1 MFQDLVQRALDR
13 PVSKTFL
20 YREINPHEWVPG
32 MVKYLYWEYQ
42 NELNAAVSL
51 CYAPGT
57 SSGGPLDLLEC
68 AERMYRFT
76 RAKKEY
82 VISGGELS
90 LSEYHVRVASIV
102 PLGVRIRR
110 ASDAEW
116 ARLKRRLSG
125 NRSVGIG
132 LRMDAMEGDA
142 RASIMHSPSFLE
154 KDTDYL
160 HDSSVQVISNSVEE
174 LAREL
179 AERYGGSVRSRIM
192 QLEFVGSTESLEVVV
207 RALARGVGANL
218 IPRIPDPDNA
228 SRLQAAL
235 FSRTVTQRFNREMD
249 SYLVIDETAPEVGE
263 VNLDD
268 FPAITDQGYHQAMD
282 WAVSFEAMR
291 QGADSSNLERTR
303 QMVAESP
310 LRQVGDLDISLDA
323 HGNISIKSNV
333 YGLDVTRSSPARAVS
348 SAQVILNQ
356 ILTGSLGGANE
367 VRV

>member
-1 MFQDLVQRALDR
+1 MYQELVQQALDR

-32 MVKYLYWEYQ
+32 MIKYLYWEYQ

-51 CYAPGT
+51 CHALDAM
-57 SSGGPLDLLEC
+57 SGVPRDLLEC

-82 VISGGELS
+82 VISGGEFA
-90 LSEYHVRVASIV
+90 LSEYHVRVASIDSQ
-102 PLGVRIRR
+102 GVRIRR

-116 ARLKRRLSG
+116 ARLERRLSG
-125 NRSVGIG
+125 NRGVGIG
-132 LRMDAMEGDA
+132 LNMDVVSEGDV
-142 RASIMHSPSFLE
+142 RASLMHAPSFLV

-160 HDSSVQVISNSVEE
+160 HDSSVQVISRSVGE
-174 LAREL
+174 LANEL
-179 AERYGGSVRSRIM
+179 SASLGGNARTRI
-192 QLEFVGSTESLEVVV
+192 QQVEFVGSVDSLEVAV
-207 RALARGVGANL
+207 RALARGVGVILPNRA
-218 IPRIPDPDNA
+218 PDINNA
-228 SRLQAAL
+228 ATLQAAL
-235 FSRTVTQRFNREMD
+235 FSGRVILGFDRENTA
-249 SYLVIDETAPEVGE
+249 DEAVEVGV
-263 VNLDD
+263 VNLGD
-268 FPAITDQGYHQAMD
+268 FPAMADQGYIQAMD
-282 WAVSFEAMR
+282 WAASFETRMHNR
-291 QGADSSNLERTR
+291 DGSSLERTR

-310 LRQVGDLDISLDA
+310 LRQVGDLDISLDD

-367 VRV
+367 LRL

>member
-32 MVKYLYWEYQ
+32 MIKYLYWEYQ
-42 NELNAAVSL
+42 NELNAAVAL
-51 CYAPGT
+51 CRDPDLD
-57 SSGGPLDLLEC
+57 SGEPLDLLEC
-68 AERMYRFT
+68 AKRMYRFT

-82 VISGGELS
+82 VISGGEFA

-132 LRMDAMEGDA
+132 LRMDAMEGDV
-142 RASIMHSPSFLE
+142 RASLMHVPSFLE

-160 HDSSVQVISNSVEE
+160 HDSPVQSINRSVEE
-174 LAREL
+174 LANEL
-179 AERYGGSVRSRIM
+179 SASLGGNARTRI
-192 QLEFVGSTESLEVVV
+192 QQVGFVGFTDGLEIAV
-207 RALARGVGANL
+207 RALARGVGVNL
-218 IPRIPDPDNA
+218 PHRAPDINNA
-228 SRLQAAL
+228 ATLQAAL
-235 FSRTVTQRFNREMD
+235 FSRTERQRSTRENTA
-249 SYLVIDETAPEVGE
+249 DEAVEADV
-263 VNLDD
+263 VNLGD
-268 FPAITDQGYHQAMD
+268 FPAMADQGYIQAMD
-282 WAVSFEAMR
+282 WAASFVTRMQNR
-291 QGADSSNLERTR
+291 DGSSLERTR

-310 LRQVGDLDISLDA
+310 LRQVGDLDVSIDA
-323 HGNISIKSNV
+323 HGNIRIKSNV

-356 ILTGSLGGANE
+356 ILTGSRGDANGLQF
-367 VRV
+367 

>member
-32 MVKYLYWEYQ
+32 MIKYLYWEYQ
-42 NELNAAVSL
+42 NELNAAVAL
-51 CYAPGT
+51 CRAPDID
-57 SSGGPLDLLEC
+57 SGEPLDLLEC
-68 AERMYRFT
+68 AKRMYRFT

-82 VISGGELS
+82 VISGGEFM
-90 LSEYHVRVASIV
+90 LSEYHVRAASIV

-160 HDSSVQVISNSVEE
+160 HDSSVQVISRSVGE
-174 LAREL
+174 LANEL
-179 AERYGGSVRSRIM
+179 SASLGGNVRTRI
-192 QLEFVGSTESLEVVV
+192 QQVGFVGFTDGLEIAV
-207 RALARGVGANL
+207 RALARGVGVNLPHRAPDINNAAN
-218 IPRIPDPDNA
+218 
-228 SRLQAAL
+228 LQAAL

-249 SYLVIDETAPEVGE
+249 SDLVE
-263 VNLDD
+263 VNLGD
-268 FPAITDQGYHQAMD
+268 FPAMADQGYIQAME
-282 WAVSFEAMR
+282 WAASFETRMQNR
-291 QGADSSNLERTR
+291 DEFNLERTR

>member
-32 MVKYLYWEYQ
+32 MIKYLYWEYQ

-51 CYAPGT
+51 CHALDAM
-57 SSGGPLDLLEC
+57 SGVPRDLLEC

-82 VISGGELS
+82 VISGGEFM
-90 LSEYHVRVASIV
+90 LSEYHVRVGSIDTQ
-102 PLGVRIRR
+102 GVRVRR

-132 LRMDAMEGDA
+132 LRMDAMEDDA

-160 HDSSVQVISNSVEE
+160 HDSSVQVISRSVGE
-174 LAREL
+174 LANEL
-179 AERYGGSVRSRIM
+179 SASLGGNVRTRI
-192 QLEFVGSTESLEVVV
+192 QQVEFVGSTDGLEVAV
-207 RALARGVGANL
+207 RALARGVGVNL
-218 IPRIPDPDNA
+218 PHRVPDIDNG
-228 SRLQAAL
+228 RNLQTAL
-235 FSRTVTQRFNREMD
+235 FSGRISLGFDHEN
-249 SYLVIDETAPEVGE
+249 IADEAVEVRV
-263 VNLDD
+263 VNLND
-268 FPAITDQGYHQAMD
+268 FPAMADQGYIQAMD
-282 WAVSFEAMR
+282 WAASFEAMR
-291 QGADSSNLERTR
+291 QGGDSSNLERAR

-310 LRQVGDLDISLDA
+310 LRQVGDLDISLDD